1 MTFDNFDYLMF
12 LNPNICNIYYLQ
24 KELKHLFLEI
34 LVVYG
39 ISGHFELYQVFMYD
53 FL

>member
-12 LNPNICNIYYLQ
+12 LNPNICNTCYLQ
-24 KELKHLFLEI
+24 KELKHLVLEI
-34 LVVYG
+34 LVVYR
-39 ISGHFELYQVFMYD
+39 IPEHFELYPVFMYD